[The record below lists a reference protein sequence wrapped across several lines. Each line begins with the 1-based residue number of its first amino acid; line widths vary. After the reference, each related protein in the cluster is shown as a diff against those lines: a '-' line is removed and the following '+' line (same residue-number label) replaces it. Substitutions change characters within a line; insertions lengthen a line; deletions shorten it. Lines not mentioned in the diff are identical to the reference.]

1 MFTEADREAVL
12 ERAVALLSDDP
23 RIEAVV
29 LTGSLGRG
37 QGDRWSDIDLGAV
50 IANADDVE
58 AVTAEWEA
66 LAYREWP
73 VVHHYATEFGTTR
86 VRGFL
91 LRHGL
96 LLDLGFSPI
105 GDFEA
110 WAPLRVILDRTGRAS
125 KIAEV
130 WAAWS
135 PTPDWRSEAG
145 FALHDILHACSAANR
160 ERRWQSL
167 YFLQRVRN
175 RTLSLASE
183 RHGFDADDFVRVD
196 DLPDAETSARWRHHS
211 SRASAEMSCST
222 RSIWPRVRS
231 WTSLADTTKRSPI
244 GWRSR
249 SSCSSR
255 LRRHPL
261 RSRPVPRNRLTDTG
275 RPQPSRAWVW
285 QLHIGMERRQ

>member
-1 MFTEADREAVL
+1 M
-12 ERAVALLSDDP
+12 SDDP
-23 RIEAVV
+23 RVEAVV

-50 IANADDVE
+50 ITDGDEVE

-91 LRHGL
+91 LRDGL

-110 WAPLRVILDRTGRAS
+110 WAPLRVLLDRTGRAT
-125 KIAEV
+125 KIAES

-135 PTPDWRSEAG
+135 PTPDWRDEAG
-145 FALHDILHACSAANR
+145 FAMHDVLHACVAANR
-160 ERRWQSL
+160 GRRWQSV

-183 RHGFDADDFVRVD
+183 RNGFDADDFVRVD
-196 DLPDAETSARWRHHS
+196 DLPATETSALKATLVSSLGRDVLLDAIDLATRAFLDELSRHDRALS
-211 SRASAEMSCST
+211 DRLAEPLLLIVAASKASA
-222 RSIWPRVRS
+222 
-231 WTSLADTTKRSPI
+231 ADS
-244 GWRSR
+244 GSGEA
-249 SSCSSR
+249 SA
-255 LRRHPL
+255 
-261 RSRPVPRNRLTDTG
+261 
-275 RPQPSRAWVW
+275 Q
-285 QLHIGMERRQ
+285 

>member
-66 LAYREWP
+66 FAYREWP

-91 LRHGL
+91 LRDGL

-125 KIAEV
+125 KIAES

-135 PTPDWRSEAG
+135 PTPDWRGEAG

-196 DLPDAETSARWRHHS
+196 DLPDAETSALEASLVSSLGRDVLLDAIDLATRAFLDELGRHDQALTDRLAEPLLLLVS
-211 SRASAEMSCST
+211 ASKASAAESGSAEE
-222 RSIWPRVRS
+222 S
-231 WTSLADTTKRSPI
+231 A
-244 GWRSR
+244 
-249 SSCSSR
+249 
-255 LRRHPL
+255 H
-261 RSRPVPRNRLTDTG
+261 
-275 RPQPSRAWVW
+275 
-285 QLHIGMERRQ
+285 